1 MNSLLRGLMASD
13 GNTNRPF
20 PSLILLGIVDFCCI
34 LIGLEQVSVQ
44 KIASGIIW
52 IFAGMGSG
60 LIGFYWTQVK
70 QTIAKVRVWFR
81 KEPSKI
87 PTLRLKVLEMC
98 SELQGFIAT
107 HGHEPEKPHR
117 ELPETNEDFLHR
129 YRQWQQDKITWGTK
143 FAGDFRLL
151 LLDRISHLRDEILAK
166 AHIDDFDL
174 STSIETAANDS
185 TGNDLPPEK

>member
-1 MNSLLRGLMASD
+1 MAMSPK
-13 GNTNRPF
+13 NHTANCPKR
-20 PSLILLGIVDFCCI
+20 
-34 LIGLEQVSVQ
+34 
-44 KIASGIIW
+44 
-52 IFAGMGSG
+52 
-60 LIGFYWTQVK
+60 
-70 QTIAKVRVWFR
+70 
-81 KEPSKI
+81 
-87 PTLRLKVLEMC
+87 
-98 SELQGFIAT
+98 
-107 HGHEPEKPHR
+107 
-117 ELPETNEDFLHR
+117 NEDFLHR